1 MLYGPYLFN
10 ATEYDSLYSGFV
22 YLLPNI
28 YIRSPTYQIS
38 AQCLVASFCLLRFT
52 SNSRLDLI
60 KAIN

>member
-10 ATEYDSLYSGFV
+10 ATDSILRFR
-22 YLLPNI
+22 LFAAEI

-52 SNSRLDLI
+52 SNSRLVLI